1 MRRRARLPDQSGALS
16 ACYVRC
22 RGAEFLYRGEEQKIV
37 DFLTWLQTNGFSEWV
52 LTTSWVYPW
61 VISFHS
67 IGMGFLVGVISMLA
81 LRTLGFGD
89 FPIAPLERFLLVIR
103 IAFIVNVASGLTLF
117 VIQAEKFFYSPTF
130 RVKMLL
136 IALGIV
142 SGWILSRQLF
152 GERATEAAAPVQ
164 PQSAKVVAAITLTC
178 WAGAIVAGRMTAYL
192 P

>member
-1 MRRRARLPDQSGALS
+1 
-16 ACYVRC
+16 
-22 RGAEFLYRGEEQKIV
+22 
-37 DFLTWLQTNGFSEWV
+37 
-52 LTTSWVYPW
+52 
-61 VISFHS
+61 
-67 IGMGFLVGVISMLA
+67 MGFLVGVISMLA
-81 LRTLGFGD
+81 LRTLGFGS
-89 FPIAPLERFLLVIR
+89 FPIAPMERFLLVIR

-130 RVKMLL
+130 RVKMLF

-152 GERATEAAAPVQ
+152 GSQARSQTPASE
-164 PQSAKVVAAITLTC
+164 PQSAKVVAGITLAC

>member
-1 MRRRARLPDQSGALS
+1 MLS
-16 ACYVRC
+16 
-22 RGAEFLYRGEEQKIV
+22 
-37 DFLTWLQTNGFSEWV
+37 WLQTNGFSEWV

-81 LRTLGFGD
+81 LRTLGFGSYS
-89 FPIAPLERFLLVIR
+89 IAPMERFLLVIR

-130 RVKMLL
+130 RIKMLL

-142 SGWILSRQLF
+142 SGWILSRLLF
-152 GERATEAAAPVQ
+152 GSQAPTKQ
-164 PQSAKVVAAITLTC
+164 PEVAKLVAGVTLAC

>member
-1 MRRRARLPDQSGALS
+1 
-16 ACYVRC
+16 
-22 RGAEFLYRGEEQKIV
+22 
-37 DFLTWLQTNGFSEWV
+37 
-52 LTTSWVYPW
+52 
-61 VISFHS
+61 
-67 IGMGFLVGVISMLA
+67 MGFLVGVISMLA

-89 FPIAPLERFLLVIR
+89 FPIAPLERFLLIIR

-136 IALGIV
+136 IALGIA
-142 SGWILSRQLF
+142 SGWVLSRQLF
-152 GERATEAAAPVQ
+152 GDRTREAVAPVQ
-164 PQSAKVVAAITLTC
+164 PQSARVVAAITLTC